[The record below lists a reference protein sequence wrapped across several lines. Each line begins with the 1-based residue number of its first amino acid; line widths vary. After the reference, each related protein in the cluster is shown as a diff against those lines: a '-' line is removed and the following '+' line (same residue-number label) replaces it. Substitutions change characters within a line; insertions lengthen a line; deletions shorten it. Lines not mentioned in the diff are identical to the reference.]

1 MNYKK
6 IEELFV
12 DLILEIIAP
21 NIEREKERNDSFSII
36 KDIIVKKFYSK
47 LPDYFI
53 YILPYGSFPTK
64 TYLKNAD
71 IDITIFFQ
79 LKTTN
84 KILIDFPGETISK
97 AFNLIKEALEKYNKD
112 FSCELFSDIK
122 IIKADVRL
130 LKFKIGYVS
139 VDISVN
145 NFSGMY
151 KILFFDFIEQQLGTQ
166 FNKNNLFLD
175 NAYSSNK
182 INIFRRTLL
191 LIKAWCFYEGN
202 LMGSNI
208 GLMANYTLEILVIYL
223 FNLHYEYIF
232 NEFDGFEKFF
242 ELMEEINLEKN
253 VISLFGVIS
262 NGSFHQ
268 KLSAFN
274 SDIFEE
280 SNISV
285 NQPFWFLENKYKDIN
300 DKSEE
305 RDVIYNLNKIN
316 NFNIY
321 YKCKPLLNIDE
332 IKAFIN
338 HINKSIGNIYLK
350 KEGKLINLT
359 NYDKIVNVL
368 DPLNNH
374 NNLGKSI
381 NFHSYSKMKKI
392 INYMN
397 KKLKKIQKIRRK
409 GNPFLYIN
417 SLLNLFEVTLSN
429 SFIHLFIKSVSN
441 PKIISNSKYLKNK
454 SYEDSKFII
463 DKEKIKK
470 FNASFSNKEIKY
482 DNNDN
487 IYKTDDYLEIEDLD
501 DFAEEKEN
509 DEYSKKEQEEEDK
522 YAEKEEEEDED
533 KDEYE
538 DEYKEEKKQSKIN
551 EIIDEDDDYFGKNI
565 NSSKDNI
572 IFPILINN
580 EIITKLFDLYE
591 NKRKNI
597 EYNNLLIQQSNEYS
611 IKLSKFL
618 KLHNLLS

>member
-84 KILIDFPGETISK
+84 KILIDIPGETISK

-321 YKCKPLLNIDE
+321 NKCKPLLNIDE

-350 KEGKLINLT
+350 KEGKLINVT

-551 EIIDEDDDYFGKNI
+551 EIIDEDDDYFDKNI

>member
-36 KDIIVKKFYSK
+36 KEIIIKKLYSK

-53 YILPYGSFPTK
+53 YILPYGSFPAK

-71 IDITIFFQ
+71 IDITIFFE
-79 LKTTN
+79 LKSSK
-84 KILIDFPGETISK
+84 KIIIDIPGDFINR
-97 AFNLIKEALEKYNKD
+97 AFYLIKDTLEKYNKD
-112 FSCELFSDIK
+112 NSCELFSDIK
-122 IIKADVRL
+122 IIAADVRL
-130 LKFKIGYVS
+130 LKFKIGSVS

-151 KILFFDFIEQQLGTQ
+151 KILFIDFIERQLGNQ
-166 FNKNNLFLD
+166 FNKNNLFFD
-175 NAYSSNK
+175 NSYSSNK

-208 GLMANYTLEILVIYL
+208 GLMANYTLEILVIYI
-223 FNLHYEYIF
+223 FNMHYEYIF
-232 NEFDGFEKFF
+232 NEFDAFEKFF
-242 ELMEEINLEKN
+242 EFMEEINLEKN

-262 NGSFHQ
+262 NLSFHQ

-280 SNISV
+280 ENLSV
-285 NQPFWFLENKYKDIN
+285 NQPFWFFENKYKDIK

-305 RDVIYNLNKIN
+305 SDVIENLNKIN
-316 NFNIY
+316 NF
-321 YKCKPLLNIDE
+321 KPLLKIDE
-332 IKAFIN
+332 VKGFIN
-338 HINKSIGNIYLK
+338 QINKIIGNIYLK
-350 KEGKLINLT
+350 KEGKVINVT
-359 NYDKIVNVL
+359 NYDKIVNIL

-392 INYMN
+392 IKYMN

-441 PKIISNSKYLKNK
+441 PRIICNSKYLKHK
-454 SYEDSKFII
+454 AYEDAKFII

-470 FNASFSNKEIKY
+470 FNASFSNKEIKDDDN
-482 DNNDN
+482 DNNN
-487 IYKTDDYLEIEDLD
+487 IYKKTDYLDIEDLD
-501 DFAEEKEN
+501 DFVEEKEN
-509 DEYSKKEQEEEDK
+509 DEYIKKEPEEEDK
-522 YAEKEEEEDED
+522 YVEKEEEEDED
-533 KDEYE
+533 NDEYE
-538 DEYKEEKKQSKIN
+538 EEKSLKNKN
-551 EIIDEDDDYFGKNI
+551 EIIDEDNEYFDKDI
-565 NSSKDNI
+565 NTNEDNI

-580 EIITKLFDLYE
+580 EIITKLFELCE

>member
-84 KILIDFPGETISK
+84 KILIDIPGETINK

-321 YKCKPLLNIDE
+321 NKCKPLLNIDE

-350 KEGKLINLT
+350 KEGKLINVT

>member
-36 KDIIVKKFYSK
+36 QEIIVNKFYYK

-53 YILPYGSFPTK
+53 YILPYGSFPAK

-79 LKTTN
+79 LKSS
-84 KILIDFPGETISK
+84 KQILIDIPGDLINK
-97 AFNLIKEALEKYNKD
+97 AFCLIKDALEKYNKD
-112 FSCELFSDIK
+112 KSYELFSDIK
-122 IIKADVRL
+122 IIVADVPL
-130 LKFKIGYVS
+130 LKFKIGSVS

-151 KILFFDFIEQQLGTQ
+151 KILFIDFIEQQLGTQ

-175 NAYSSNK
+175 SSYSGNK

-208 GLMANYTLEILVIYL
+208 GLMANYTLEILVIYI

-242 ELMEEINLEKN
+242 ELMEEINFEKN
-253 VISLFGVIS
+253 VISLFGVMS
-262 NGSFHQ
+262 NLSFHQ

-274 SDIFEE
+274 SDILKE
-280 SNISV
+280 SNLCV
-285 NQPFWFLENKYKDIN
+285 NQSFWYLENKYKDIK
-300 DKSEE
+300 DES
-305 RDVIYNLNKIN
+305 DVIENLNKIN
-316 NFNIY
+316 NCNIY
-321 YKCKPLLNIDE
+321 KKSKPLLQIDE
-332 IKAFIN
+332 VKAFIT

-350 KEGKLINLT
+350 KEGKVINVA

-417 SLLNLFEVTLSN
+417 SLLNLFEITLSN
-429 SFIHLFIKSVSN
+429 SFIHLFIKSVGN
-441 PKIISNSKYLKNK
+441 PRIISNSKYLKNK
-454 SYEDSKFII
+454 SYDDQKFII

-470 FNASFSNKEIKY
+470 FNVSFSNKEIKDY
-482 DNNDN
+482 E
-487 IYKTDDYLEIEDLD
+487 KKDYLEIEDLD
-501 DFAEEKEN
+501 DFVEEKEN
-509 DEYSKKEQEEEDK
+509 DEYLKKEPEEEDK
-522 YAEKEEEEDED
+522 YVDKEEEEDED
-533 KDEYE
+533 EDNDEYE
-538 DEYKEEKKQSKIN
+538 EEKKGSQKYKNKNKN
-551 EIIDEDDDYFGKNI
+551 EIIDEEEDEDDEYFDKNI
-565 NSSKDNI
+565 NSNEDKV

-580 EIITKLFDLYE
+580 EIITKLFELHE
-591 NKRKNI
+591 NKQKNI

>member
-36 KDIIVKKFYSK
+36 KEIIIKKLYSK

-53 YILPYGSFPTK
+53 YILPYGSFPAK

-71 IDITIFFQ
+71 IDITIFFE
-79 LKTTN
+79 LKSSK
-84 KILIDFPGETISK
+84 KIIIDIPGDFINR
-97 AFNLIKEALEKYNKD
+97 AFYLIKDTLEKYNKD
-112 FSCELFSDIK
+112 NSCELFSDIK
-122 IIKADVRL
+122 IIAADVRL
-130 LKFKIGYVS
+130 LKFKIGSVS

-151 KILFFDFIEQQLGTQ
+151 KILFIDFIERQLGNQ
-166 FNKNNLFLD
+166 FNKNNLFFD
-175 NAYSSNK
+175 NSYSSNK

-208 GLMANYTLEILVIYL
+208 GLMANYTLEILVIYI
-223 FNLHYEYIF
+223 FNMHYEYIF
-232 NEFDGFEKFF
+232 NEFDAFEKFF
-242 ELMEEINLEKN
+242 EFMEEINLEKN

-262 NGSFHQ
+262 NLSFHQ

-280 SNISV
+280 ENLSV
-285 NQPFWFLENKYKDIN
+285 NQPFWFFENKYKDIK

-305 RDVIYNLNKIN
+305 SDVIENLNKIN
-316 NFNIY
+316 NF
-321 YKCKPLLNIDE
+321 KPLLKIDE
-332 IKAFIN
+332 VKGFIN
-338 HINKSIGNIYLK
+338 QINKIIGNIYLK
-350 KEGKLINLT
+350 KEGKVINVT
-359 NYDKIVNVL
+359 NYDKIVNIL

-392 INYMN
+392 IKYMN

-441 PKIISNSKYLKNK
+441 PRIICNSKYLKHK
-454 SYEDSKFII
+454 AYEDAKFII

-470 FNASFSNKEIKY
+470 FNASFSNKEIKDD
-482 DNNDN
+482 DNDNN
-487 IYKTDDYLEIEDLD
+487 IYKKTDYLDIEDLD
-501 DFAEEKEN
+501 EFVEEKEN
-509 DEYSKKEQEEEDK
+509 DEYIKKEPEEEDK
-522 YAEKEEEEDED
+522 YVEKEEEEDED
-533 KDEYE
+533 NDEYE
-538 DEYKEEKKQSKIN
+538 EEKSLKNKN
-551 EIIDEDDDYFGKNI
+551 EIIDEDSEYFDKDI
-565 NSSKDNI
+565 NTNEDNI

-580 EIITKLFDLYE
+580 EIITKLFELCE

>member
-1 MNYKK
+1 M
-6 IEELFV
+6 
-12 DLILEIIAP
+12 ILEIIAP
-21 NIEREKERNDSFSII
+21 NKEREKERNESFSII
-36 KDIIVKKFYSK
+36 KEIIIKKLYSK

-53 YILPYGSFPTK
+53 YILPYGSFPAK

-71 IDITIFFQ
+71 IDITIFFE
-79 LKTTN
+79 LKSSK
-84 KILIDFPGETISK
+84 KILIDIPGDLINK
-97 AFNLIKEALEKYNKD
+97 AFFLIKEALEKYNKD
-112 FSCELFSDIK
+112 NFRELFSDIK
-122 IIKADVRL
+122 IIIADIRL
-130 LKFKIGYVS
+130 LKFKIGSVS

-151 KILFFDFIEQQLGTQ
+151 KILFIDFIEQQLGAQ

-175 NAYSSNK
+175 NSYSSNK

-208 GLMANYTLEILVIYL
+208 GLMANYTLEIIVIYI

-242 ELMEEINLEKN
+242 QLMEEINLEKN
-253 VISLFGVIS
+253 VISLYGIIS
-262 NGSFHQ
+262 NLSFQQ
-268 KLSAFN
+268 KLSVFN

-280 SNISV
+280 PNLSV
-285 NQPFWFLENKYKDIN
+285 NQPFWFLEKKYKDIK

-305 RDVIYNLNKIN
+305 SGIIENLNKIN
-316 NFNIY
+316 NFST
-321 YKCKPLLNIDE
+321 YKNCKPLLNIDE
-332 IKAFIN
+332 VKAFIT

-350 KEGKLINLT
+350 KEGKIINVT

-397 KKLKKIQKIRRK
+397 KKLKIIQKIRRK
-409 GNPFLYIN
+409 GIPFLYIN

-441 PKIISNSKYLKNK
+441 PRILSNSKYLNYKTYKN
-454 SYEDSKFII
+454 EKFII

-470 FNASFSNKEIKY
+470 FNDSFSNKEIKNY
-482 DNNDN
+482 DNAYKNDECL
-487 IYKTDDYLEIEDLD
+487 DIEDLD
-501 DFAEEKEN
+501 DFVEEKEN
-509 DEYSKKEQEEEDK
+509 DEYVKKEPEEEDK

-538 DEYKEEKKQSKIN
+538 EEKKLSKN
-551 EIIDEDDDYFGKNI
+551 DKNI
-565 NSSKDNI
+565 NNNEDNI

-580 EIITKLFDLYE
+580 EIITKLFELYE

-597 EYNNLLIQQSNEYS
+597 EYNNLLINQSNEYS

>member
-1 MNYKK
+1 MNYKQ

-12 DLILEIIAP
+12 DLILELIAP
-21 NIEREKERNDSFSII
+21 NIEREKERNESFSII
-36 KDIIVKKFYSK
+36 KEIIINKFYCK

-53 YILPYGSFPTK
+53 YILPYGSFPAK

-71 IDITIFFQ
+71 IDITIFFE
-79 LKTTN
+79 LKSSK
-84 KILIDFPGETISK
+84 KIVIDIPGDLINK
-97 AFNLIKEALEKYNKD
+97 AFNLIKEALQKYNKD
-112 FSCELFSDIK
+112 YSSELFSDIK
-122 IIKADVRL
+122 IIVADIPL
-130 LKFKIGYVS
+130 LKFKIGSVS

-151 KILFFDFIEQQLGTQ
+151 KILFIDFIEQQLGTQ
-166 FNKNNLFLD
+166 FNKNNLFFD
-175 NAYSSNK
+175 SSYSSNK

-208 GLMANYTLEILVIYL
+208 GLMANYTLEILVIYI

-242 ELMEEINLEKN
+242 EFMEEINLEKN

-262 NGSFHQ
+262 NLNFHQ

-280 SNISV
+280 LNLSV
-285 NQPFWFLENKYKDIN
+285 NQPFWYFENKYKDIK
-300 DKSEE
+300 DES
-305 RDVIYNLNKIN
+305 DVIENLNIIN
-316 NFNIY
+316 NFNTNN
-321 YKCKPLLNIDE
+321 KCKPLLKIDE
-332 IKAFIN
+332 IKAFITN
-338 HINKSIGNIYLK
+338 INKSIGNIYLK
-350 KEGKLINLT
+350 KEGKVINVA
-359 NYDKIVNVL
+359 NYDKIVNIL

-397 KKLKKIQKIRRK
+397 KKLKKVQKIRRK

-441 PKIISNSKYLKNK
+441 PRIISNSKYLKHKTFNGV
-454 SYEDSKFII
+454 KFII

-470 FNASFSNKEIKY
+470 FNASFSSKEIK
-482 DNNDN
+482 DNDN
-487 IYKTDDYLEIEDLD
+487 IYKKTDFLEIEDLD
-501 DFAEEKEN
+501 DFVEEKEN
-509 DEYSKKEQEEEDK
+509 DEYIKKEPEEEDK
-522 YAEKEEEEDED
+522 YAEKEEEKDEDED
-533 KDEYE
+533 ESKDEYE
-538 DEYKEEKKQSKIN
+538 EEKSKSQKN
-551 EIIDEDDDYFGKNI
+551 EIIDEDDEYLDKII
-565 NSSKDNI
+565 NNNEDNL

-580 EIITKLFDLYE
+580 EIITKLFELYE
-591 NKRKNI
+591 NKQKNI
-597 EYNNLLIQQSNEYS
+597 EYNNLLIQQSNVYS
-611 IKLSKFL
+611 IKLSQFL

>member
-36 KDIIVKKFYSK
+36 KEIIINKLYSK

-53 YILPYGSFPTK
+53 YILPYGSFPAK

-71 IDITIFFQ
+71 IDITIFFE
-79 LKTTN
+79 LKSSK
-84 KILIDFPGETISK
+84 KILIDIPGDIINK
-97 AFNLIKEALEKYNKD
+97 AFCLIKEALEKYNKD
-112 FSCELFSDIK
+112 SSSELFSDIK
-122 IIKADVRL
+122 IIVADVRL
-130 LKFKIGYVS
+130 LKFKIGSVS

-151 KILFFDFIEQQLGTQ
+151 KILFIDFIEQQLGTQ

-175 NAYSSNK
+175 NSYSSNK

-208 GLMANYTLEILVIYL
+208 GLMANYTLEILVIYI
-223 FNLHYEYIF
+223 FNMHYEYIF

-262 NGSFHQ
+262 NLSFHQ
-268 KLSAFN
+268 KLSVFN
-274 SDIFEE
+274 SDIFEIP
-280 SNISV
+280 NLSV
-285 NQPFWFLENKYKDIN
+285 NQPFWFFENKYKDIK
-300 DKSEE
+300 DQSEE
-305 RDVIYNLNKIN
+305 SDVIENLNTIN
-316 NFNIY
+316 NFNT
-321 YKCKPLLNIDE
+321 YKNCKPLLNIDE
-332 IKAFIN
+332 VKVFIA

-350 KEGKLINLT
+350 KEGKVINVT

-551 EIIDEDDDYFGKNI
+551 EIIDEDDDYFDKNI

>member
-1 MNYKK
+1 
-6 IEELFV
+6 
-12 DLILEIIAP
+12 
-21 NIEREKERNDSFSII
+21 
-36 KDIIVKKFYSK
+36 
-47 LPDYFI
+47 
-53 YILPYGSFPTK
+53 
-64 TYLKNAD
+64 
-71 IDITIFFQ
+71 
-79 LKTTN
+79 
-84 KILIDFPGETISK
+84 
-97 AFNLIKEALEKYNKD
+97 
-112 FSCELFSDIK
+112 
-122 IIKADVRL
+122 
-130 LKFKIGYVS
+130 
-139 VDISVN
+139 
-145 NFSGMY
+145 
-151 KILFFDFIEQQLGTQ
+151 
-166 FNKNNLFLD
+166 
-175 NAYSSNK
+175 
-182 INIFRRTLL
+182 
-191 LIKAWCFYEGN
+191 
-202 LMGSNI
+202 
-208 GLMANYTLEILVIYL
+208 
-223 FNLHYEYIF
+223 
-232 NEFDGFEKFF
+232 
-242 ELMEEINLEKN
+242 
-253 VISLFGVIS
+253 
-262 NGSFHQ
+262 
-268 KLSAFN
+268 
-274 SDIFEE
+274 
-280 SNISV
+280 
-285 NQPFWFLENKYKDIN
+285 
-300 DKSEE
+300 
-305 RDVIYNLNKIN
+305 
-316 NFNIY
+316 
-321 YKCKPLLNIDE
+321 
-332 IKAFIN
+332 
-338 HINKSIGNIYLK
+338 
-350 KEGKLINLT
+350 
-359 NYDKIVNVL
+359 VNVL

>member
-84 KILIDFPGETISK
+84 KILIDIPGETINK

-130 LKFKIGYVS
+130 LKFKIGSVS

-321 YKCKPLLNIDE
+321 NKCKPLLNIDE

-350 KEGKLINLT
+350 KEGKLINVT

-551 EIIDEDDDYFGKNI
+551 EIIDEDDDYFDKNI

>member
-36 KDIIVKKFYSK
+36 KEIIIKKLYSK

-53 YILPYGSFPTK
+53 YILPYGSFPAK

-71 IDITIFFQ
+71 IDITIFFE
-79 LKTTN
+79 LKSSK
-84 KILIDFPGETISK
+84 KIIIDIPGDFINR
-97 AFNLIKEALEKYNKD
+97 AFYLIKDTLEKYNKD
-112 FSCELFSDIK
+112 NSCELFSDIK
-122 IIKADVRL
+122 IIAADVRL
-130 LKFKIGYVS
+130 LKFKIGSVS

-151 KILFFDFIEQQLGTQ
+151 KILFIDFIERQLGNQ
-166 FNKNNLFLD
+166 FNKNNLFFD
-175 NAYSSNK
+175 NSYSSNK

-208 GLMANYTLEILVIYL
+208 GLMANYTLEILVIYI
-223 FNLHYEYIF
+223 FNMHYEYIF
-232 NEFDGFEKFF
+232 NEFDAFEKFF
-242 ELMEEINLEKN
+242 EFMEEINLEKN

-262 NGSFHQ
+262 NLSFHQ

-280 SNISV
+280 ENLSV
-285 NQPFWFLENKYKDIN
+285 NQPFWFFENKYKDIK

-305 RDVIYNLNKIN
+305 SDVIENLNKIN
-316 NFNIY
+316 NF
-321 YKCKPLLNIDE
+321 KPLLKIDE
-332 IKAFIN
+332 VKGFIN
-338 HINKSIGNIYLK
+338 QINKIIGNIYLK
-350 KEGKLINLT
+350 KEGKVINVT
-359 NYDKIVNVL
+359 NYDKIVNIL

-392 INYMN
+392 IKYMN

-441 PKIISNSKYLKNK
+441 PRIICNSKYLKHK
-454 SYEDSKFII
+454 AYEDAKFII

-470 FNASFSNKEIKY
+470 FNASFSNKEIKDDDN
-482 DNNDN
+482 DNNN
-487 IYKTDDYLEIEDLD
+487 IYKKTDYLDIEDLD
-501 DFAEEKEN
+501 DFVEEKEN
-509 DEYSKKEQEEEDK
+509 DEYIKKEPEEEDK
-522 YAEKEEEEDED
+522 YVEKEEEEDED
-533 KDEYE
+533 NDEYE
-538 DEYKEEKKQSKIN
+538 EEKSLKNKN
-551 EIIDEDDDYFGKNI
+551 EIIDEDSEYFDKNI
-565 NSSKDNI
+565 NTNEDNI

-580 EIITKLFDLYE
+580 EIITKLFELCE

>member
-36 KDIIVKKFYSK
+36 KEIIIKKLYSK

-53 YILPYGSFPTK
+53 YILPYGSFPAK

-71 IDITIFFQ
+71 IDITIFFE
-79 LKTTN
+79 LKSSKT
-84 KILIDFPGETISK
+84 IIIDIPGDFINK
-97 AFNLIKEALEKYNKD
+97 AFNLIKDTLEKYNKD
-112 FSCELFSDIK
+112 NSCELFSDIK
-122 IIKADVRL
+122 IIAADVRL
-130 LKFKIGYVS
+130 LKFKIGSVS

-151 KILFFDFIEQQLGTQ
+151 KILFIDFIERQLGNQ
-166 FNKNNLFLD
+166 FNKNNLFFD
-175 NAYSSNK
+175 NSYSSNK

-208 GLMANYTLEILVIYL
+208 GLMANYTLEILVIYI
-223 FNLHYEYIF
+223 FNMHYEYIF
-232 NEFDGFEKFF
+232 NEFDAFEKFF
-242 ELMEEINLEKN
+242 EFMEEINLEKN

-262 NGSFHQ
+262 NLSFHQ

-280 SNISV
+280 ENLSV
-285 NQPFWFLENKYKDIN
+285 NQPFWFFENKYKDIK

-305 RDVIYNLNKIN
+305 SDVIENLNKIN
-316 NFNIY
+316 NF
-321 YKCKPLLNIDE
+321 KPLLKIDE
-332 IKAFIN
+332 VKGFIN
-338 HINKSIGNIYLK
+338 QINKIIGNVYLK
-350 KEGKLINLT
+350 KEGKVINVT
-359 NYDKIVNVL
+359 NYDKIVNIL

-392 INYMN
+392 IKYMN

-441 PKIISNSKYLKNK
+441 PRIICNSKYLKHK
-454 SYEDSKFII
+454 AYEDAKFII

-470 FNASFSNKEIKY
+470 FNASFSNKQIKDDDN
-482 DNNDN
+482 DNNN
-487 IYKTDDYLEIEDLD
+487 IYKKTDYLDIEDLD
-501 DFAEEKEN
+501 DFVEEKEN
-509 DEYSKKEQEEEDK
+509 DEYIKKEPEEEDK
-522 YAEKEEEEDED
+522 YVEKEEEEDED
-533 KDEYE
+533 NDEYE
-538 DEYKEEKKQSKIN
+538 EEKSLKNKN
-551 EIIDEDDDYFGKNI
+551 EIIDEDSEYFDKDI
-565 NSSKDNI
+565 NTNEDNI

-580 EIITKLFDLYE
+580 EIITKLFELCE

>member
-21 NIEREKERNDSFSII
+21 NKEREKERNESFSII
-36 KDIIVKKFYSK
+36 KEIIIKKLYSK

-53 YILPYGSFPTK
+53 YILPYGSFPAK

-71 IDITIFFQ
+71 IDITIFFE
-79 LKTTN
+79 LKSSK
-84 KILIDFPGETISK
+84 KILIDIPGDLINK
-97 AFNLIKEALEKYNKD
+97 AFFLIKEALEKYNKD
-112 FSCELFSDIK
+112 NFRELFSDIK
-122 IIKADVRL
+122 IIIADIRL
-130 LKFKIGYVS
+130 LKFKIGSVS

-151 KILFFDFIEQQLGTQ
+151 KILFIDFIEQQLGAQ

-175 NAYSSNK
+175 NSYSSNK

-208 GLMANYTLEILVIYL
+208 GLMANYTLEIIVIYI

-242 ELMEEINLEKN
+242 QLMEEINLEKN
-253 VISLFGVIS
+253 VISLYGIIS
-262 NGSFHQ
+262 NLSFQQ
-268 KLSAFN
+268 KLSVFN

-280 SNISV
+280 PNLSV
-285 NQPFWFLENKYKDIN
+285 NQPFWFLEKKYKDIK

-305 RDVIYNLNKIN
+305 SGIIENLNKIN
-316 NFNIY
+316 NFST
-321 YKCKPLLNIDE
+321 YKNCKPLLNIDE
-332 IKAFIN
+332 VKAFIT

-350 KEGKLINLT
+350 KEGKIINVT

-397 KKLKKIQKIRRK
+397 KKLKIIQKIRRK
-409 GNPFLYIN
+409 GIPFLYIN

-441 PKIISNSKYLKNK
+441 PRILSNSKYLNYKTYKN
-454 SYEDSKFII
+454 EKFII

-470 FNASFSNKEIKY
+470 FNDSFSNKEIKNY
-482 DNNDN
+482 DNAYKNDECL
-487 IYKTDDYLEIEDLD
+487 DIEDLD
-501 DFAEEKEN
+501 DFVEEKEN
-509 DEYSKKEQEEEDK
+509 DEYVKKEPEEEDK

-538 DEYKEEKKQSKIN
+538 EEKKLSKN
-551 EIIDEDDDYFGKNI
+551 DKNI
-565 NSSKDNI
+565 NNNEDNI

-580 EIITKLFDLYE
+580 EIITKLFELYE

-597 EYNNLLIQQSNEYS
+597 EYNNLLINQSNEYS

>member
-1 MNYKK
+1 
-6 IEELFV
+6 
-12 DLILEIIAP
+12 
-21 NIEREKERNDSFSII
+21 
-36 KDIIVKKFYSK
+36 
-47 LPDYFI
+47 
-53 YILPYGSFPTK
+53 
-64 TYLKNAD
+64 
-71 IDITIFFQ
+71 
-79 LKTTN
+79 
-84 KILIDFPGETISK
+84 
-97 AFNLIKEALEKYNKD
+97 
-112 FSCELFSDIK
+112 
-122 IIKADVRL
+122 
-130 LKFKIGYVS
+130 
-139 VDISVN
+139 
-145 NFSGMY
+145 
-151 KILFFDFIEQQLGTQ
+151 
-166 FNKNNLFLD
+166 
-175 NAYSSNK
+175 
-182 INIFRRTLL
+182 
-191 LIKAWCFYEGN
+191 
-202 LMGSNI
+202 
-208 GLMANYTLEILVIYL
+208 
-223 FNLHYEYIF
+223 
-232 NEFDGFEKFF
+232 
-242 ELMEEINLEKN
+242 
-253 VISLFGVIS
+253 
-262 NGSFHQ
+262 
-268 KLSAFN
+268 
-274 SDIFEE
+274 
-280 SNISV
+280 
-285 NQPFWFLENKYKDIN
+285 
-300 DKSEE
+300 
-305 RDVIYNLNKIN
+305 
-316 NFNIY
+316 
-321 YKCKPLLNIDE
+321 
-332 IKAFIN
+332 
-338 HINKSIGNIYLK
+338 
-350 KEGKLINLT
+350 
-359 NYDKIVNVL
+359 
-368 DPLNNH
+368 
-374 NNLGKSI
+374 
-381 NFHSYSKMKKI
+381 
-392 INYMN
+392 MN

-409 GNPFLYIN
+409 GNPSLYIN

-551 EIIDEDDDYFGKNI
+551 EIIDEDDDYFDKNI

>member
-36 KDIIVKKFYSK
+36 KEIIIKKLYSK

-53 YILPYGSFPTK
+53 YILPYGSFPAK

-71 IDITIFFQ
+71 IDITIFFE
-79 LKTTN
+79 LKSSK
-84 KILIDFPGETISK
+84 KIIIDIPGDFINR
-97 AFNLIKEALEKYNKD
+97 AFYLIKDTLEKYNKD
-112 FSCELFSDIK
+112 NSCELFSDIK
-122 IIKADVRL
+122 IIAADVRL
-130 LKFKIGYVS
+130 LKFKIGSVS

-151 KILFFDFIEQQLGTQ
+151 KILFIDFIERQLGNQ
-166 FNKNNLFLD
+166 FNKNNLFFD
-175 NAYSSNK
+175 NSYSSNK

-208 GLMANYTLEILVIYL
+208 GLMANYTLEILVIYI
-223 FNLHYEYIF
+223 FNMHYEYIF
-232 NEFDGFEKFF
+232 NEFDAFEKFF
-242 ELMEEINLEKN
+242 EFMEEINLEKN

-262 NGSFHQ
+262 NLSFHQ

-280 SNISV
+280 ENLSV
-285 NQPFWFLENKYKDIN
+285 NQPFWFFENKYKDIK

-305 RDVIYNLNKIN
+305 SDVIENLNKIN
-316 NFNIY
+316 NF
-321 YKCKPLLNIDE
+321 KPLLKIDE
-332 IKAFIN
+332 VKGFIN
-338 HINKSIGNIYLK
+338 QINKIIGNIYLK
-350 KEGKLINLT
+350 KEGKVINVT
-359 NYDKIVNVL
+359 NYDKIVNIL

-392 INYMN
+392 IKYMN

-441 PKIISNSKYLKNK
+441 PRIICNSKYLKHK
-454 SYEDSKFII
+454 AYEDAKFII

-470 FNASFSNKEIKY
+470 FNASFSNKEIKDDDN
-482 DNNDN
+482 DNNN
-487 IYKTDDYLEIEDLD
+487 IYKKTDYLDIEDLD
-501 DFAEEKEN
+501 EFVEEKEN
-509 DEYSKKEQEEEDK
+509 DEYIKKEPEEEDK
-522 YAEKEEEEDED
+522 YVEKEEEEDED
-533 KDEYE
+533 NDEYE
-538 DEYKEEKKQSKIN
+538 EEKSLKNKN
-551 EIIDEDDDYFGKNI
+551 EIIDEDSEYFDKNI
-565 NSSKDNI
+565 NTNEDNI

-580 EIITKLFDLYE
+580 EIITKLFELCE

>member
-36 KDIIVKKFYSK
+36 KEIIIKKLYSK

-53 YILPYGSFPTK
+53 YILPYGSFPAK

-71 IDITIFFQ
+71 IDITIFFE
-79 LKTTN
+79 LKSSK
-84 KILIDFPGETISK
+84 KIIIDIPGDFINR
-97 AFNLIKEALEKYNKD
+97 AFYLIKDTLEKYNKD
-112 FSCELFSDIK
+112 NSCELFSDIK
-122 IIKADVRL
+122 IIAADVRL
-130 LKFKIGYVS
+130 LKFKIGSVS

-151 KILFFDFIEQQLGTQ
+151 KILFIDFIERQLGNQ
-166 FNKNNLFLD
+166 FNKNNLFFD
-175 NAYSSNK
+175 NSYSSNK

-208 GLMANYTLEILVIYL
+208 GLMANYTLEILVIYI
-223 FNLHYEYIF
+223 FNMHYEYIF
-232 NEFDGFEKFF
+232 NEFDAFEKFF
-242 ELMEEINLEKN
+242 EFMEEINLEKN

-262 NGSFHQ
+262 NLSFHQ

-280 SNISV
+280 ENLSV
-285 NQPFWFLENKYKDIN
+285 NQPFWFFENKYKDIK

-305 RDVIYNLNKIN
+305 SDVIENLNKIN
-316 NFNIY
+316 NF
-321 YKCKPLLNIDE
+321 KPLLKIDE
-332 IKAFIN
+332 VKGFIN
-338 HINKSIGNIYLK
+338 QINKIIGNIYLK
-350 KEGKLINLT
+350 KEGKVINVT
-359 NYDKIVNVL
+359 NYDKIVNIL

-392 INYMN
+392 IKYMN

-441 PKIISNSKYLKNK
+441 PRIICNSKYLKHK
-454 SYEDSKFII
+454 AYEDAKFII

-470 FNASFSNKEIKY
+470 FNASFSNKEIKDDDN
-482 DNNDN
+482 DNNN
-487 IYKTDDYLEIEDLD
+487 IYKKTDYLDIEDLD
-501 DFAEEKEN
+501 DFVEEKEN
-509 DEYSKKEQEEEDK
+509 DEYIKKEPEEEDK
-522 YAEKEEEEDED
+522 YVEKEEEEDED
-533 KDEYE
+533 NDEYE
-538 DEYKEEKKQSKIN
+538 EEKSLKNKN
-551 EIIDEDDDYFGKNI
+551 EIIDEDSEYFDKDI
-565 NSSKDNI
+565 NTNEDNI

-580 EIITKLFDLYE
+580 EIITKLFELCE

>member
-36 KDIIVKKFYSK
+36 KEIIIKKLYSK

-53 YILPYGSFPTK
+53 YILPYGSFPAK

-71 IDITIFFQ
+71 IDITIFFE
-79 LKTTN
+79 LKSSK
-84 KILIDFPGETISK
+84 KIIIDIPGDFINR
-97 AFNLIKEALEKYNKD
+97 AFYLIKDTLEKYNKD
-112 FSCELFSDIK
+112 NSCELFSDIK
-122 IIKADVRL
+122 IIAADVRL
-130 LKFKIGYVS
+130 LKFKIGSVS

-151 KILFFDFIEQQLGTQ
+151 KILFIDFIERQLGNQ
-166 FNKNNLFLD
+166 FNKNNLFFD
-175 NAYSSNK
+175 NSYSSNK

-208 GLMANYTLEILVIYL
+208 GLMANYTLEILVIYI
-223 FNLHYEYIF
+223 FNMHYEYIF
-232 NEFDGFEKFF
+232 NEFDAFEKFF
-242 ELMEEINLEKN
+242 EFMEEINLEKN

-262 NGSFHQ
+262 NLSFHQ

-280 SNISV
+280 ENLSV
-285 NQPFWFLENKYKDIN
+285 NQPFWFFENKYKDIK

-305 RDVIYNLNKIN
+305 SDVIENLNKIN

-321 YKCKPLLNIDE
+321 KKCKPLLKIDE
-332 IKAFIN
+332 VKDFIT

-350 KEGKLINLT
+350 KEGKVINVT

-441 PKIISNSKYLKNK
+441 PRIICNSKYLKHK
-454 SYEDSKFII
+454 AYEDAKFII
-463 DKEKIKK
+463 DKKKIKK
-470 FNASFSNKEIKY
+470 FNASFSNKEIKDDDN
-482 DNNDN
+482 DNNN
-487 IYKTDDYLEIEDLD
+487 IYKKTDYLDIEDLD
-501 DFAEEKEN
+501 DFVEEKEN
-509 DEYSKKEQEEEDK
+509 DEYIKKEPEEEDK
-522 YAEKEEEEDED
+522 YVEKEEEEDED
-533 KDEYE
+533 NDEYE
-538 DEYKEEKKQSKIN
+538 EEKSLKNKN
-551 EIIDEDDDYFGKNI
+551 EIIDEDSEYFDKDI
-565 NSSKDNI
+565 NTNEDNI

-580 EIITKLFDLYE
+580 EIITKLFELCE

>member
-36 KDIIVKKFYSK
+36 KEIIIKKLYSK

-53 YILPYGSFPTK
+53 YILPYGSFPAK

-71 IDITIFFQ
+71 IDITIFFE
-79 LKTTN
+79 LKSSK
-84 KILIDFPGETISK
+84 KIIIDIPGDFINR
-97 AFNLIKEALEKYNKD
+97 AFYLIKDTLEKYNKD
-112 FSCELFSDIK
+112 NSCELFSDIK
-122 IIKADVRL
+122 IIAADVRL
-130 LKFKIGYVS
+130 LKFKIGSVS

-151 KILFFDFIEQQLGTQ
+151 KILFIDFIERQLGNQ
-166 FNKNNLFLD
+166 FNKNNLFFD
-175 NAYSSNK
+175 NSYSSNK

-208 GLMANYTLEILVIYL
+208 GLMANYTLEILVIYI
-223 FNLHYEYIF
+223 FNMHYEYIF
-232 NEFDGFEKFF
+232 NEFDAFEKFF
-242 ELMEEINLEKN
+242 EFMEEINLEKN

-262 NGSFHQ
+262 NLSFHQ

-280 SNISV
+280 ENLSA
-285 NQPFWFLENKYKDIN
+285 NQPFWFFENKYKDIK

-305 RDVIYNLNKIN
+305 SDVIENLNKIN
-316 NFNIY
+316 NF
-321 YKCKPLLNIDE
+321 KPLLKIDE
-332 IKAFIN
+332 VKGFIN
-338 HINKSIGNIYLK
+338 QINKIIGNIYLK
-350 KEGKLINLT
+350 KEGKVINVT
-359 NYDKIVNVL
+359 NYDKIVNIL

-392 INYMN
+392 IKYMN
-397 KKLKKIQKIRRK
+397 KKLKKIQKVRRK

-441 PKIISNSKYLKNK
+441 PRIICNSKYLKHK
-454 SYEDSKFII
+454 AYEDAKFII

-470 FNASFSNKEIKY
+470 FNASFSNKEIKDDDN
-482 DNNDN
+482 DNNNNN
-487 IYKTDDYLEIEDLD
+487 IYIKTDYLDIEDLD
-501 DFAEEKEN
+501 DFVEEKEN
-509 DEYSKKEQEEEDK
+509 DEYIKKEPEEEDK
-522 YAEKEEEEDED
+522 YVEKEEEEDED
-533 KDEYE
+533 NDEYE
-538 DEYKEEKKQSKIN
+538 EEKSLKNKN
-551 EIIDEDDDYFGKNI
+551 EIIDEDSEYFDKNI
-565 NSSKDNI
+565 NTNEDNI

-580 EIITKLFDLYE
+580 EIITKLFELCE

>member
-36 KDIIVKKFYSK
+36 KEIIIKKLYSK

-53 YILPYGSFPTK
+53 YILPYGSFPAK

-71 IDITIFFQ
+71 IDITIFFE
-79 LKTTN
+79 LKSSKT
-84 KILIDFPGETISK
+84 IIIDIPGDFINR
-97 AFNLIKEALEKYNKD
+97 ALYLIKDALEKYNKD
-112 FSCELFSDIK
+112 NSCELFSDIK
-122 IIKADVRL
+122 IIAADVRL
-130 LKFKIGYVS
+130 LKFKIGSVS

-151 KILFFDFIEQQLGTQ
+151 KILFIDFIEQQLGTQ
-166 FNKNNLFLD
+166 FNKNNLFFD
-175 NAYSSNK
+175 NSYSSNK

-208 GLMANYTLEILVIYL
+208 GLMANYTLEILVIYI
-223 FNLHYEYIF
+223 FNMHYEYIF
-232 NEFDGFEKFF
+232 NEFDAFEKFF
-242 ELMEEINLEKN
+242 EFMEEINLEKN

-262 NGSFHQ
+262 NLSFHQ

-280 SNISV
+280 ENLNV
-285 NQPFWFLENKYKDIN
+285 NQPFWFFENKYKDIK

-305 RDVIYNLNKIN
+305 SDVIENLNKIN

-321 YKCKPLLNIDE
+321 KKCKPLLKIDE
-332 IKAFIN
+332 VKDFIT

-350 KEGKLINLT
+350 KEGKVINVT

-392 INYMN
+392 IKYMN

-441 PKIISNSKYLKNK
+441 PRIICNSKYLKHK
-454 SYEDSKFII
+454 TYEDEKFII

-470 FNASFSNKEIKY
+470 FNASFSNKEIKDDDN
-482 DNNDN
+482 DNNNNN
-487 IYKTDDYLEIEDLD
+487 IYIKTDYLDIEDLD
-501 DFAEEKEN
+501 DFVEEKEN
-509 DEYSKKEQEEEDK
+509 DEYIKKEPEEEDK
-522 YAEKEEEEDED
+522 YVEKEEEEDED
-533 KDEYE
+533 NDEYE
-538 DEYKEEKKQSKIN
+538 DEKSRKNKN
-551 EIIDEDDDYFGKNI
+551 AIIDEDNKYFDKNI
-565 NSSKDNI
+565 NTNEDNI
-572 IFPILINN
+572 IFPIIINN
-580 EIITKLFDLYE
+580 EIITKLFELCE

>member
-36 KDIIVKKFYSK
+36 KEIIIKKLYSK

-53 YILPYGSFPTK
+53 YILPYGSFPAK

-71 IDITIFFQ
+71 IDITIFFE
-79 LKTTN
+79 LKSSKT
-84 KILIDFPGETISK
+84 IIIDIPGDFINR
-97 AFNLIKEALEKYNKD
+97 AFYLIKDTLEKYNKD
-112 FSCELFSDIK
+112 NSCELFSDIK
-122 IIKADVRL
+122 IIAADVQL
-130 LKFKIGYVS
+130 LKFKIGSVS

-151 KILFFDFIEQQLGTQ
+151 KILFIDFIERQLGNQ
-166 FNKNNLFLD
+166 FNKNNLFFD
-175 NAYSSNK
+175 NSYSSNK

-208 GLMANYTLEILVIYL
+208 GLMANYTLEILVIYI
-223 FNLHYEYIF
+223 FNMHYEYIF
-232 NEFDGFEKFF
+232 NEFDAFEKFF
-242 ELMEEINLEKN
+242 EFMEEINLEKN

-262 NGSFHQ
+262 NLSFHQ

-280 SNISV
+280 ENLSV
-285 NQPFWFLENKYKDIN
+285 NQPFWFFENKYKDIK

-305 RDVIYNLNKIN
+305 SDVIENLNKIN
-316 NFNIY
+316 NF
-321 YKCKPLLNIDE
+321 KPLLKIDE
-332 IKAFIN
+332 VKGFIN
-338 HINKSIGNIYLK
+338 QINKIIGNIYLK
-350 KEGKLINLT
+350 KEGKVINVT
-359 NYDKIVNVL
+359 NYDKIVNIL

-392 INYMN
+392 IKYMN

-441 PKIISNSKYLKNK
+441 PRIICNSKYLKHK
-454 SYEDSKFII
+454 AYEDAKFII

-470 FNASFSNKEIKY
+470 FNASFSNKEIKDDDN
-482 DNNDN
+482 DNNN
-487 IYKTDDYLEIEDLD
+487 IYKKTDYLDIEDLD
-501 DFAEEKEN
+501 DFVEEKEN
-509 DEYSKKEQEEEDK
+509 DEYIKKEPEEEDK
-522 YAEKEEEEDED
+522 YVEKEEEEDED
-533 KDEYE
+533 NDEYE
-538 DEYKEEKKQSKIN
+538 EEKSLKNKN
-551 EIIDEDDDYFGKNI
+551 EIIDEDSEYFDKNI
-565 NSSKDNI
+565 NTNEDNI

-580 EIITKLFDLYE
+580 EIITKLFELCE

>member
-36 KDIIVKKFYSK
+36 KEIIIKKLYSK

-53 YILPYGSFPTK
+53 YILPYGSFPAK

-71 IDITIFFQ
+71 IDITIFFE
-79 LKTTN
+79 LKSSKT
-84 KILIDFPGETISK
+84 IIIDIPGDFINR
-97 AFNLIKEALEKYNKD
+97 ALYLIKDALEKYNKD
-112 FSCELFSDIK
+112 NSCELFSDIK
-122 IIKADVRL
+122 IIAADVRL
-130 LKFKIGYVS
+130 LKFKIGSVS

-151 KILFFDFIEQQLGTQ
+151 KILFIDFIEQQLGTQ
-166 FNKNNLFLD
+166 FNKNNLFYD
-175 NAYSSNK
+175 NSYSNNK

-208 GLMANYTLEILVIYL
+208 GLMANYTLEILVIYI
-223 FNLHYEYIF
+223 FNMHYEYIF
-232 NEFDGFEKFF
+232 NEFDAFEKFF
-242 ELMEEINLEKN
+242 EFMEEINLEKN

-262 NGSFHQ
+262 NLSFHQ

-280 SNISV
+280 ENLSV
-285 NQPFWFLENKYKDIN
+285 NQPFWFFENKYKDIK

-305 RDVIYNLNKIN
+305 SDVIENLNKIN
-316 NFNIY
+316 NF
-321 YKCKPLLNIDE
+321 KPLLKIDE
-332 IKAFIN
+332 VKGFIN
-338 HINKSIGNIYLK
+338 QINKIIGNIYLK
-350 KEGKLINLT
+350 KEGKVINVT
-359 NYDKIVNVL
+359 NYDKIVNIL

-392 INYMN
+392 IKYMN

-441 PKIISNSKYLKNK
+441 PRIICNSKYLKHK
-454 SYEDSKFII
+454 AYEDAKFII

-470 FNASFSNKEIKY
+470 FNASFSNKEIKDDDN
-482 DNNDN
+482 DNNN
-487 IYKTDDYLEIEDLD
+487 IYKKTDYLDIEDLD
-501 DFAEEKEN
+501 DFVEEKEN
-509 DEYSKKEQEEEDK
+509 DEYIKKEPEEEDK
-522 YAEKEEEEDED
+522 YVEKEEEEDED
-533 KDEYE
+533 NDEYE
-538 DEYKEEKKQSKIN
+538 EEKSLKNKN
-551 EIIDEDDDYFGKNI
+551 EIIDEDSEYFDKNI
-565 NSSKDNI
+565 NTNEDNI

-580 EIITKLFDLYE
+580 EIITKLFELCE

>member
-12 DLILEIIAP
+12 DLILELIAP
-21 NIEREKERNDSFSII
+21 NIEREKERNESFSII
-36 KDIIVKKFYSK
+36 KEIIINKFYYK

-53 YILPYGSFPTK
+53 YILPYGSFPAK

-71 IDITIFFQ
+71 IDITIFFE
-79 LKTTN
+79 LKSSK
-84 KILIDFPGETISK
+84 KIIIDIPGDFINR
-97 AFNLIKEALEKYNKD
+97 AFYLIKDTLEKYNKD
-112 FSCELFSDIK
+112 NSCELFSDIK
-122 IIKADVRL
+122 IIAADVRL
-130 LKFKIGYVS
+130 LKFKIGSVS

-151 KILFFDFIEQQLGTQ
+151 KILFIDFIERQLGNQ
-166 FNKNNLFLD
+166 FNKNNLFFD
-175 NAYSSNK
+175 NSYSSNK

-208 GLMANYTLEILVIYL
+208 GLMANYTLEILVIYI
-223 FNLHYEYIF
+223 FNMHYEYIF
-232 NEFDGFEKFF
+232 NEFDAFEKFF
-242 ELMEEINLEKN
+242 EFMEEINLEKN

-262 NGSFHQ
+262 NLSFHQ

-280 SNISV
+280 ANLSV
-285 NQPFWFLENKYKDIN
+285 NQPFWFFENKYKDIK

-305 RDVIYNLNKIN
+305 SDVIENLNKIN
-316 NFNIY
+316 NF
-321 YKCKPLLNIDE
+321 KPLLKIDE
-332 IKAFIN
+332 VKGFIN
-338 HINKSIGNIYLK
+338 QINKIIGNIYLK
-350 KEGKLINLT
+350 KEGKVINVT
-359 NYDKIVNVL
+359 NYDKIVNIL

-392 INYMN
+392 IKYMN

-441 PKIISNSKYLKNK
+441 PRIICNSKYLKHK
-454 SYEDSKFII
+454 AYEDAKFII

-470 FNASFSNKEIKY
+470 FNASFSNKEIKDDDN
-482 DNNDN
+482 DNNN
-487 IYKTDDYLEIEDLD
+487 IYKKTDYLDIEDLD
-501 DFAEEKEN
+501 DFVEEKEN
-509 DEYSKKEQEEEDK
+509 DEYIKKEPEEEDK
-522 YAEKEEEEDED
+522 YVEKEEEEDED
-533 KDEYE
+533 NDEYE
-538 DEYKEEKKQSKIN
+538 EEKSLKNKN
-551 EIIDEDDDYFGKNI
+551 EIIDEDSEYFDKDI
-565 NSSKDNI
+565 NTNEDNI

-580 EIITKLFDLYE
+580 EIITKLFELCE

>member
-84 KILIDFPGETISK
+84 KILIDIPGETINK

-321 YKCKPLLNIDE
+321 NKCKPLLNIDE

-350 KEGKLINLT
+350 KEGKVINVT

-551 EIIDEDDDYFGKNI
+551 EIIDEDDDYFDKNI

>member
-21 NIEREKERNDSFSII
+21 NIEREKERNDSFSLIKEIII
-36 KDIIVKKFYSK
+36 KKLYSK

-53 YILPYGSFPTK
+53 YILPYGSFPAK

-71 IDITIFFQ
+71 IDITIFFE
-79 LKTTN
+79 LKSSK
-84 KILIDFPGETISK
+84 KIIIDIPGDFINR
-97 AFNLIKEALEKYNKD
+97 AFYLIKDTLEKYNKD
-112 FSCELFSDIK
+112 NSCELFSDIK
-122 IIKADVRL
+122 IIAADVRL
-130 LKFKIGYVS
+130 LKFKIGSVS

-151 KILFFDFIEQQLGTQ
+151 KILFIDFIERQLGNQ
-166 FNKNNLFLD
+166 FNKNNLFFD
-175 NAYSSNK
+175 NSYSSNK

-208 GLMANYTLEILVIYL
+208 GLMANYTLEILVIYI
-223 FNLHYEYIF
+223 FNMHYEYIF
-232 NEFDGFEKFF
+232 NEFDAFEKFF
-242 ELMEEINLEKN
+242 EFMEEINLEKN

-262 NGSFHQ
+262 NLSFHQ

-280 SNISV
+280 ENLSV
-285 NQPFWFLENKYKDIN
+285 NQPFWFFENKYKDIK

-305 RDVIYNLNKIN
+305 SDVIENLNKIN
-316 NFNIY
+316 NF
-321 YKCKPLLNIDE
+321 KPLLKIDE
-332 IKAFIN
+332 VKGFIN
-338 HINKSIGNIYLK
+338 QINKIIGNIYLK
-350 KEGKLINLT
+350 KEGKVINVT
-359 NYDKIVNVL
+359 NYDKIVNIL

-392 INYMN
+392 IKYMN

-441 PKIISNSKYLKNK
+441 PRIICNSKYLKHK
-454 SYEDSKFII
+454 AYEDAKFII

-470 FNASFSNKEIKY
+470 FNASFSNKEIKDDDN
-482 DNNDN
+482 DNNN
-487 IYKTDDYLEIEDLD
+487 IYKKTDYLDIEDLD
-501 DFAEEKEN
+501 DFVEEKEN
-509 DEYSKKEQEEEDK
+509 DEYIKKEPEEEDK
-522 YAEKEEEEDED
+522 YVEKEEEEDED
-533 KDEYE
+533 NDEYE
-538 DEYKEEKKQSKIN
+538 EEKSLKNKN
-551 EIIDEDDDYFGKNI
+551 EIIDEDSEYFDKDI
-565 NSSKDNI
+565 NTNEDNI

-580 EIITKLFDLYE
+580 EIITKLFELCE

>member
-36 KDIIVKKFYSK
+36 KEIIIKKLYSK

-53 YILPYGSFPTK
+53 YILPYGSFPAK

-71 IDITIFFQ
+71 IDITIFFE
-79 LKTTN
+79 LKSSK
-84 KILIDFPGETISK
+84 KIIIDIPGDFINR
-97 AFNLIKEALEKYNKD
+97 AFYLIKDTLEKYNKD
-112 FSCELFSDIK
+112 NSCELFSDIK
-122 IIKADVRL
+122 IIAADVRL
-130 LKFKIGYVS
+130 LKFKIGSVS

-151 KILFFDFIEQQLGTQ
+151 KILFIDFIERQLGNQ
-166 FNKNNLFLD
+166 FNKNNLFFD
-175 NAYSSNK
+175 NSYSSNK

-208 GLMANYTLEILVIYL
+208 GLMANYTLEILVIYI
-223 FNLHYEYIF
+223 FNMHYEYIF
-232 NEFDGFEKFF
+232 NEFDAFEKFF
-242 ELMEEINLEKN
+242 EFMEEINLEKN

-262 NGSFHQ
+262 NLSFHQ

-280 SNISV
+280 ENLSV
-285 NQPFWFLENKYKDIN
+285 NQPFWFFENKYKDIK

-305 RDVIYNLNKIN
+305 SDVIENLNKIN
-316 NFNIY
+316 NF
-321 YKCKPLLNIDE
+321 KPLLKIDE
-332 IKAFIN
+332 VKGFIN
-338 HINKSIGNIYLK
+338 QINKIIGNVYLK
-350 KEGKLINLT
+350 KEGKVINVT
-359 NYDKIVNVL
+359 NYDKIVNIL

-392 INYMN
+392 IKYMN

-441 PKIISNSKYLKNK
+441 PRIICNSKYLKHK
-454 SYEDSKFII
+454 AYEDAKFII

-470 FNASFSNKEIKY
+470 FNASFSNKEIKDDDN
-482 DNNDN
+482 DNNN
-487 IYKTDDYLEIEDLD
+487 IYKKTDYLDIEDLD
-501 DFAEEKEN
+501 DFVEEKEN
-509 DEYSKKEQEEEDK
+509 DEYIKKEPEEEDK
-522 YAEKEEEEDED
+522 YVEKEEEEDED
-533 KDEYE
+533 NDEYE
-538 DEYKEEKKQSKIN
+538 EEKSLKNKN
-551 EIIDEDDDYFGKNI
+551 EIIDEDSEYFDKNI
-565 NSSKDNI
+565 NTNEDNI
-572 IFPILINN
+572 IFPIIINN
-580 EIITKLFDLYE
+580 EIITKLFELCE

>member
-36 KDIIVKKFYSK
+36 KEIIIKKLYSK

-53 YILPYGSFPTK
+53 YILPYGSFPAK

-71 IDITIFFQ
+71 IDITIFFE
-79 LKTTN
+79 LKSSK
-84 KILIDFPGETISK
+84 KIIIDIPGDFINR
-97 AFNLIKEALEKYNKD
+97 AFYLIKDTLEKYNKD
-112 FSCELFSDIK
+112 NSCELFSDIK
-122 IIKADVRL
+122 IIAADVRL
-130 LKFKIGYVS
+130 LKFKIGSVS

-151 KILFFDFIEQQLGTQ
+151 KILFIDFIEQQLGTQ
-166 FNKNNLFLD
+166 FNKNNLFFD
-175 NAYSSNK
+175 NSYSSNK

-208 GLMANYTLEILVIYL
+208 GLMANYTLEILVIYI
-223 FNLHYEYIF
+223 FNMHYEYIF
-232 NEFDGFEKFF
+232 NEFDAFEKFF
-242 ELMEEINLEKN
+242 EFMEEINLEKN

-262 NGSFHQ
+262 NLSFHQ

-280 SNISV
+280 ENLSV
-285 NQPFWFLENKYKDIN
+285 NQPFWFFENKYKDIK

-305 RDVIYNLNKIN
+305 SDVIENLNKIN
-316 NFNIY
+316 NF
-321 YKCKPLLNIDE
+321 KPLLKIDE
-332 IKAFIN
+332 VKGFIN
-338 HINKSIGNIYLK
+338 QINKIIGNIYLK
-350 KEGKLINLT
+350 KEGKVINVT
-359 NYDKIVNVL
+359 NYDKIVNIL

-392 INYMN
+392 IKYMN

-441 PKIISNSKYLKNK
+441 PRIICNSKYLKHK
-454 SYEDSKFII
+454 AYEDAKFII

-470 FNASFSNKEIKY
+470 FNASFSNKEIKDDDN
-482 DNNDN
+482 DNNN
-487 IYKTDDYLEIEDLD
+487 IYKKTDYLDIEDLD
-501 DFAEEKEN
+501 DFVEEKEN
-509 DEYSKKEQEEEDK
+509 DEYIKKEPEEEDK
-522 YAEKEEEEDED
+522 YVEKEEEEDED
-533 KDEYE
+533 NDEYE
-538 DEYKEEKKQSKIN
+538 EEKSLKNKN
-551 EIIDEDDDYFGKNI
+551 EIIDEDSEYFDKNI
-565 NSSKDNI
+565 NTNEDNI

-580 EIITKLFDLYE
+580 EIITKLFELCE